1 MINEIENLL
10 IETIVNSLKANNYDV
25 NYDELKINIEI
36 PKDNKNGDYSTNI
49 AMQLTRILRKNPQLI
64 AKEIVEK
71 IDKESTKEGGKG
83 NEN

>member
-36 PKDNKNGDYSTNI
+36 PKTIISTTH
-49 AMQLTRILRKNPQLI
+49 Q
-64 AKEIVEK
+64 
-71 IDKESTKEGGKG
+71 
-83 NEN
+83 